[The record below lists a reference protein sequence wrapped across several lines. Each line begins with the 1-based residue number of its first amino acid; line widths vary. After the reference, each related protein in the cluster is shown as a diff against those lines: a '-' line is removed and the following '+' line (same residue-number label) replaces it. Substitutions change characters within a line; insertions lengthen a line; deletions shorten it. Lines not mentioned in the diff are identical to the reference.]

1 MAKTRLP
8 RATSRGICA
17 TLFALALALV
27 LNALPVAA
35 HHGWSNYG
43 TEEFTLTGA
52 VDTSVSYAGPHATM
66 KVRANGQVWN
76 IVMSAGNRVAAAGL
90 KEGLIPVGS
99 QVTVEGHRHRDAKV
113 FEVKTERVKW
123 NGRLFNVYPDRT

>member
-1 MAKTRLP
+1 MTKTRLP
-8 RATSRGICA
+8 RATSRGIYA
-17 TLFALALALV
+17 TVLALAL
-27 LNALPVAA
+27 NGLPLAA

-99 QVTVEGHRHRDAKV
+99 QVTVEGHRHRDSKV

>member
-17 TLFALALALV
+17 TVVALALY
-27 LNALPVAA
+27 ALPLAA
-35 HHGWSNYG
+35 HHGWSLYG

-66 KVRANGQVWN
+66 KIRADGQVWN

-90 KEGLIPVGS
+90 KEGMIPVGS